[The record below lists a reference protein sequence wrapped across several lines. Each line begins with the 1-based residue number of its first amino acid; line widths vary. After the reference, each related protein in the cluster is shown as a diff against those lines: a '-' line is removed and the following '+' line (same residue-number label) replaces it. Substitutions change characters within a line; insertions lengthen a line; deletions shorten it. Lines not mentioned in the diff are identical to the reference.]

1 MPAGPAN
8 HARRRFLQ
16 AVAGVAAGATIP
28 QLGSCGDATTM
39 PSTPGA
45 RAPLPTPAAYAI
57 ADLALVAA
65 PAGGGWGGA
74 AGSTWRYNGL
84 LPGPTLLTRRGSQAR
99 IQLLNQLPEPTIVH
113 WHGALVPDAAD
124 GHPRSA
130 VPPGAGYRYEFP
142 VVQRAATLWYH
153 PHPHHATAGQVHR
166 GLVGFLLVGDE
177 EEDALAL
184 PSGPREV
191 LLLLQDRDDD
201 PARAFEYA
209 PTEADLQDGL
219 LRGTPFGNAVP
230 LPTLTVSRARY
241 RFRILNGSHARVY
254 HLALGDGSPLTVIG
268 NDGGL
273 LPAPVGIASAWLG
286 VGERLDLLLDFA
298 DRALGARVMLSSL
311 PFDAAGGEGPAR
323 QGIGMDLLEL
333 VVAPGEGRVDQP
345 LPAVLSAVPGLGA
358 PAAERIFELRSEHAA
373 GRHLING
380 LSYDVHRVDERIP
393 LGQTERWIFRND
405 SGLPHPVHLHGTQ
418 FQIESR
424 SGGRNEV
431 FPWEAGWK
439 DTALLMPLETVSVL
453 VRFEHHRGVFP
464 LHCHNLQH
472 EDQGMML
479 NVEVT

>member
-1 MPAGPAN
+1 MPAGPAS
-8 HARRRFLQ
+8 HTRRRFLQ

-39 PSTPGA
+39 PSAPGG

-57 ADLALVAA
+57 ADLALVAG

-99 IQLLNQLPEPTIVH
+99 IQFLNQLPEQTIVH
-113 WHGALVPDAAD
+113 WHGALVPEAAD
-124 GHPRSA
+124 GHPRFA
-130 VPPGAGYRYEFP
+130 VPPGAAYQYEFP
-142 VVQRAATLWYH
+142 VIQRAATLWYH

-201 PARAFEYA
+201 PARAFEYD
-209 PTEADLQDGL
+209 PTAADLQDGL
-219 LRGTPFGNAVP
+219 LRGTAFGNAVP
-230 LPTLTVSRARY
+230 RPTLTVSRARY

-286 VGERLDLLLDFA
+286 VGERLDLLVDFA
-298 DRALGARVMLSSL
+298 DRAPGTRVMLSSL
-311 PFDAAGGEGPAR
+311 PFDAAGGEGPSR
-323 QGIGMDLLEL
+323 QGIAMDLLEL
-333 VVAPGEGRVDQP
+333 VVAPGEARSDP
-345 LPAVLSAVPGLGA
+345 ALPAVLSATPGLGA
-358 PAAERIFELRSEHAA
+358 PAAERSFEFRSEHAA

-380 LSYDVHRVDERIP
+380 LSFDVHRVDERIP

-431 FPWEAGWK
+431 FPWEGGWK
-439 DTALLMPLETVSVL
+439 DTTLLMPLETVSVL
-453 VRFEHHRGVFP
+453 VRYEHYRGVFP